1 MDGANPSFYTNA
13 TYWATRPV
21 ENISFN
27 ASEKKGS
34 KVKIDK
40 AYVTKW
46 YKSAKENEKL
56 ANYII

>member
-1 MDGANPSFYTNA
+1 MEILLED
-13 TYWATRPV
+13 
-21 ENISFN
+21 ISFN